1 MLNPEEAAVVHAALR
16 SAIEETQ
23 RYREQYGTSLESALA
38 SGAGAYGTQ
47 QALALYEQITG
58 YSESDAEVLW
68 HHDISK
74 FGPACR
80 TCGKPPRTASAKKL
94 GGVRSSAC
102 GGLVGHSSHR
112 LRYAGIR
119 RPSLRLA
126 RLSVCI
132 NPMDPRLATLIDDYI
147 ASVSSAV
154 KLLERGG
161 IARPES
167 NTAWAC
173 ADISQTGVLPGGVKY
188 FKHGYGCAVHLKR
201 GLVDFD
207 FGERGEINGFDVWR
221 LASFANERLGQY
233 RFSSEKELEACFK
246 AEASAGTLV
255 YSGYILYYLRHAGA

>member
-1 MLNPEEAAVVHAALR
+1 MH
-16 SAIEETQ
+16 
-23 RYREQYGTSLESALA
+23 
-38 SGAGAYGTQ
+38 
-47 QALALYEQITG
+47 
-58 YSESDAEVLW
+58 
-68 HHDISK
+68 
-74 FGPACR
+74 
-80 TCGKPPRTASAKKL
+80 
-94 GGVRSSAC
+94 
-102 GGLVGHSSHR
+102 
-112 LRYAGIR
+112 
-119 RPSLRLA
+119 PSLRLA

-255 YSGYILYYLRHAGA
+255 YSGYILYYLRHAGAWAPFQADMPTAGGLSQTVDITNTSLCALATMAENAMLETIAVGVPRSAAWNSNLQSLSYDGDSLVIRIVLAHDWVSPKFVRESCILEVTAGGGSD